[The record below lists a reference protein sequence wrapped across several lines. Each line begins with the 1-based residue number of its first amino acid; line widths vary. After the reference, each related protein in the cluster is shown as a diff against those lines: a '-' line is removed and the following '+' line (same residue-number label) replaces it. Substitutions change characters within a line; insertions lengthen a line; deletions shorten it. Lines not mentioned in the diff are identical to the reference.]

1 MKLNLTNTIL
11 VFLMLV
17 LFSFMSYSRISEY
30 NGLKFNS
37 KNVEQLK
44 RTSVAIFKDSPVN
57 INNSI
62 SLSFDISFW
71 SLKYFGTI
79 WRIENNHKEFSRLV
93 FNQHKD
99 PDYYYLQLFIDQ
111 QPQPV
116 EISVLRKELTR
127 NFWLQIQ
134 IDFYLDADSVLFSIN
149 NNSTVSRR
157 LNIPDNLKSTVYFGL
172 KNLDDI
178 NDYDLPG
185 FYLRNLKISIDDDKH
200 YLWEFNPSDADR
212 IYDKI
217 NNTKLNLV
225 NETLL
230 IKDHYEWKL
239 INSLSVAGFPL
250 FAYDSV
256 RSRVFIDLKDKLMV
270 YDLISHKDTVIKYN
284 NIRPGQFSEL
294 IYNHFTDQL
303 YSTFVGGGQVSV
315 FDFSK
320 LSWTSIDTTN
330 ELNGHYYGSVRFI
343 NPLDSALYM
352 FGGYG
357 WYRAKNYFF
366 RYDFIKNEW
375 KEVSF
380 DGIISPRYNTSITQ
394 GFKQNEFLLFGGN
407 GNEDGNQAKGFR
419 NYSDLYSL
427 DLNKRTINQN
437 WSHIDDMEQ
446 YKSISNFPYLF
457 LIAGDSSFYFLRPYS
472 VNENIYW
479 DMHYTQINKKKIVSV
494 GADIYIGKEGKNKS
508 DYFCFNSKANEFIYL
523 NYDLDFMRI
532 NVYSLRYPPVE
543 KADFILLADEK
554 DNEQFTFLWILLAI
568 SGFAIWIL
576 VFNSIS
582 KRKNENQVSENSYSS
597 NLSVREKR
605 NFIQL
610 FGGLKILDSEGADV
624 YQSLSPKLKSIFL
637 LILISSIKN
646 HRSGITSEE
655 LSAII
660 WPDSSPE
667 NVKSSRGVAVN
678 KLRKL
683 LSGVDGVE
691 ITFNDRQWSLNFNN
705 GAGCDYLDFLKIKNQ
720 YSNRATTRAE
730 LLNELFELVEGGELL
745 KGISYEWLD
754 AFKLAVN
761 NDIIGFLKSILGNVK
776 NSSENNLNLVIRI
789 CDLVLKFDSVDEEA
803 FTLKIRTHYKA
814 GNHQLAKSSY
824 NIFVAEYKHLYDE
837 DYPLS
842 FQEIISS

>member
-1 MKLNLTNTIL
+1 MSVLIS
-11 VFLMLV
+11 FL
-17 LFSFMSYSRISEY
+17 SYSRISEFA
-30 NGLKFNS
+30 GLKFNS
-37 KNVEQLK
+37 KNVEHFK
-44 RTSVAIFKDSPVN
+44 RTSVAIFNDSPVN

-62 SLSFDISFW
+62 SLSFGISFW
-71 SLKYFGTI
+71 SLEYFGTI
-79 WRIENNHKEFSRLV
+79 WRIENNQKEFSRLV

-111 QPQPV
+111 QPEPV
-116 EISVLRKELTR
+116 EISLLRKDLTR

-134 IDFYLDADSVLFSIN
+134 IDFNLDADSVLFSIN

-185 FYLRNLKISIDDDKH
+185 FYLRNLKISIDNDKH
-200 YLWEFNPSDADR
+200 YHWEFNPSDADR

-217 NNTKLNLV
+217 NNTKVNLV
-225 NETLL
+225 NEAWL
-230 IKDHYEWKL
+230 IKDHYEWEL
-239 INSLSVAGFPL
+239 INSLSVAGSPL
-250 FAYDSV
+250 FAYDSI
-256 RSRVFIDLKDKLMV
+256 RSRVFIDLKDKLMI
-270 YDLISHKDTVIKYN
+270 YDLLTNKDTTVLYS

-294 IYNHFTDQL
+294 IYNHYTDQL

-320 LSWTSIDTTN
+320 LYWTSIDTTN

-343 NPLDSALYM
+343 NALDSALYM

-357 WYRAKNYFF
+357 WYTAKNNFF
-366 RYDFIKNEW
+366 KYDFIENKW
-375 KEVSF
+375 KEDTF
-380 DGIISPRYNTSITQ
+380 DGEIPPRIYSSVGP
-394 GFKQNEFLLFGGN
+394 GFKPGEFLLFGGN
-407 GNEDGNQAKGFR
+407 GNKDGNQAKGFR
-419 NYSDLYSL
+419 NYFDLYSL
-427 DLNKRTINQN
+427 DLNKRTISQY
-437 WSHIDDMEQ
+437 WSDIDGMEQ

-457 LIAGDSSFYFLRPYS
+457 LIPGDSSFYFLRLYS
-472 VNENIYW
+472 VKENLYW
-479 DMHYTQINKKKIVSV
+479 DMHYTQINKKKIVNF
-494 GADIYIGKEGKNKS
+494 GADISIGKEGKNKS
-508 DYFCFNSKANEFIYL
+508 DYFCFNSKTNEFIHL
-523 NYDLDFMRI
+523 NYDSDFMRI
-532 NVYSLRYPPVE
+532 NIYSLRYPPVE
-543 KADFILLADEK
+543 KADFILPEDEK
-554 DNEQFTFLWILLAI
+554 ENEQFPFLWILLAL
-568 SGFAIWIL
+568 SGLTILIL

-597 NLSVREKR
+597 NLSVRERR

-624 YQSLSPKLKSIFL
+624 YQSISPKLKSIFL

-705 GAGCDYLDFLKIKNQ
+705 GAGCDYLEFLKIKN
-720 YSNRATTRAE
+720 SITNRETTGTE
-730 LLNELFELVEGGELL
+730 FLNELFDVVDSGEFL

-776 NSSENNLNLVIRI
+776 NSSDNNLNLVIRI